1 MSAELI
7 IRHLTEA
14 IAVMDVVDPASELGG
29 ILAEESLDI
38 LLQQARHALAIRTG
52 VNEEIYLEDLA
63 EPEPT
68 AKAVLLE
75 EFWNAVGEDEEEEIY
90 GVNFEEFELIVDN
103 MPDADANLYRN
114 SILDAGGWEGRIA
127 LLEII
132 CDRFGGYYGEA

>member
-7 IRHLTEA
+7 IAHLTEA
-14 IAVMDVVDPASELGG
+14 IATMDEVDPATELGK
-29 ILAEESLDI
+29 ILAGESMAI
-38 LLQQARHALAIRTG
+38 WLQQIRHSIAARIG

-63 EPEPT
+63 EPDPT
-68 AKAVLLE
+68 AKEVLLE
-75 EFWNAVGEDEEEEIY
+75 EFWNAVGEDEGEEIY